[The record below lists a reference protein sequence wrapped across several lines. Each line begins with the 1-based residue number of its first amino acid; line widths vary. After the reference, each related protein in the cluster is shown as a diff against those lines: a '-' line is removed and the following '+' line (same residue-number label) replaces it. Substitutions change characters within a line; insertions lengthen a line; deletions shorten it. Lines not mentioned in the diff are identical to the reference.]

1 MKRLLSDKR
10 AYFAAFGGVGGLLSA
25 LLYHMIEPSDP
36 VSTWIVGVGAN
47 GMLTAALLAFGQG
60 RYAGKGFNAADLKKA
75 VIVGGVG
82 GLIGSLAAY
91 NLGFPIARMLGV
103 SSDVGRF
110 IGWGIS
116 GVAVGV
122 AVAKV
127 VPNLKLKT
135 ACIAGGLG
143 AVAGCALMYVINAV
157 IHGAGLTVGLTTTSA
172 IIGLAIAYAE
182 TAFRQ
187 AWLEVTVKPKGLTLE
202 KERTLT
208 VTLGDKPVLFGCAG
222 DADVKLAEMAG
233 AKAHFAKVSLSGG
246 KVTLLDMTTEK
257 TREIAVDEGFDVSNA
272 HVVVRN
278 KVVAAVPA

>member
-10 AYFAAFGGVGGLLSA
+10 AYFAAFGAVGGLLSSMFYGILGLGSPFA
-25 LLYHMIEPSDP
+25 SW
-36 VSTWIVGVGAN
+36 VVGTGFDGMCIGA
-47 GMLTAALLAFGQG
+47 MLAFGQA
-60 RYAGKGFNAADLKKA
+60 RYVGKSFDMKA
-75 VIVGGVG
+75 FRKAMMIGGIGGLVGGF
-82 GLIGSLAAY
+82 AALK
-91 NLGFPIARMLGV
+91 LGFPVAEAFGGAA
-103 SSDVGRF
+103 DAGRF
-110 IGWGIS
+110 LGWTLG
-116 GVAVGV
+116 GVAVGF
-122 AVAKV
+122 AVSKV

-135 ACIAGGLG
+135 ACVAG
-143 AVAGCALMYVINAV
+143 AVGGFVGCALMYVMSSLAAGTATT
-157 IHGAGLTVGLTTTSA
+157 GAA
-172 IIGLAIAYAE
+172 IGVAIALAE
-182 TAFRQ
+182 TAFRH

-272 HVVVRN
+272 RVVVRN
-278 KVVAAVPA
+278 KMAVGAVG

>member
-1 MKRLLSDKR
+1 MNHLLSDKR
-10 AYFAAFGGVGGLLSA
+10 AYFAAFGAVGGLLSA
-25 LLYHMIEPSDP
+25 LLYHMFEPSDP
-36 VSTWIVGVGAN
+36 FSTWIVGVGAN

-82 GLIGSLAAY
+82 GLIGSFAAY

-127 VPNLKLKT
+127 VPNLKIKT

-157 IHGAGLTVGLTTTSA
+157 VHGAGLTVGLTTTSA

-187 AWLEVTVKPKGLTLE
+187 AWLEVTIKPKGLTLE

-222 DADVKLAEMAG
+222 DADVKLAEMTG
-233 AKAHFAKVSLSGG
+233 GKAHFAKVSLSRGR
-246 KVTLLDMTTEK
+246 VTLFDMTTEK
-257 TREIAVDEGFDVSNA
+257 TRDISVDEGFDISNA
-272 HVVVRN
+272 RIVVRS
-278 KVVAAVPA
+278 KLAATTA

>member
-10 AYFAAFGGVGGLLSA
+10 AYFAAFGAVGGLLSA
-25 LLYHMIEPSDP
+25 LLYHMIDP
-36 VSTWIVGVGAN
+36 ISALSTWIVGVGAN

-60 RYAGKGFNAADLKKA
+60 RYAGKGFNLSDLKKA

-82 GLIGSLAAY
+82 GLIGSVAAY
-91 NLGFPIARMLGV
+91 NLGFPIAKMLGV

-110 IGWGIS
+110 IGWGLS
-116 GVAVGV
+116 GVAVGI
-122 AVAKV
+122 AVSMV

-135 ACIAGGLG
+135 ASIAGGLG
-143 AVAGCALMYVINAV
+143 AIAGCASMYLIDAV
-157 IHGAGLTVGLTTTSA
+157 ISGPGLSVGLTTTSA

-182 TAFRQ
+182 AAFRQ
-187 AWLEVTVKPKGLTLE
+187 AWLEVTIKPKGLTLE

-233 AKAHFAKVSLSGG
+233 AKAHFAKVSFSNGR
-246 KVTLLDMTTEK
+246 VTLYDMTTEK
-257 TREIAVDEGFDVSNA
+257 TRDLAVDQGFDISNA
-272 HVVVRN
+272 HVVVRS
-278 KVVAAVPA
+278 K

>member
-10 AYFAAFGGVGGLLSA
+10 AYFAAFGAVGGLLSSIFYGILDLDSPFA
-25 LLYHMIEPSDP
+25 SW
-36 VSTWIVGVGAN
+36 VVGTGFDGMCIGA
-47 GMLTAALLAFGQG
+47 MLAFGQA
-60 RYAGKGFNAADLKKA
+60 RYVGKSFDMKA
-75 VIVGGVG
+75 FRKAMMIGGIGGLVGGF
-82 GLIGSLAAY
+82 AALK
-91 NLGFPIARMLGV
+91 LGFPIAQAFGGAT
-103 SSDVGRF
+103 DAGRF
-110 IGWGIS
+110 LGWTLG
-116 GVAVGV
+116 GVAVGF
-122 AVAKV
+122 AVSKV

-135 ACIAGGLG
+135 ACVAG
-143 AVAGCALMYVINAV
+143 AVGGFVGCALMYVMSSLAAGTATT
-157 IHGAGLTVGLTTTSA
+157 GAA
-172 IIGLAIAYAE
+172 IGVAIALAE